1 MHFLIVIAVLMVLI
15 GINAFYVAA
24 EFALLSVPPVQL
36 EALAEKEKWAAR
48 MYGNLTNTARQ
59 DHYIAVSQLGIT
71 LASLGLGMYSE
82 HALAGIFMGWMQTL
96 GILHTFAWAH
106 WIATGAAL
114 VLLTY
119 MHVVLGEMVPKSVA
133 ILSPMKTA
141 RIVELPMLVSGYV
154 LAPLVWVLNGLG
166 NIVLKI
172 LHLPISKDLSL
183 VYSPEELSIVLEESN
198 EGGLLEDERH
208 DWCQHL
214 LVLKDRTLHQV
225 MMPRV
230 KVTGIAVNTPVREAL
245 ELVRSEGYSRYPLY
259 DGDLDHITGIIH
271 VRDMFKALNNGQYDD
286 SVSSLKRDCP
296 KFPESLSVDEAL
308 DAMRSGQAHMAV
320 VVDEHGGVAGIVTL
334 EDLLEDVFGEVFD
347 EFDETEEM
355 PIKPVNDHEWI
366 VDGSVILEVL
376 SEETDTELELTDIDS
391 VSGLVMDL
399 LKRLPEK
406 GDTVEF
412 SNLRFEVLEVADMV
426 VSSCRV
432 TKLPQEEQES
442 QE

>member
-1 MHFLIVIAVLMVLI
+1 MNFLVVIAVLLILI

-48 MYGNLTNTARQ
+48 MYSNLTNTARQ

-82 HALAGIFMGWMQTL
+82 HALAGIFLSWMQFF
-96 GILHTFAWAH
+96 GILSAFAWAH
-106 WIATGAAL
+106 WVATAAAL

-119 MHVVLGEMVPKSVA
+119 LHVVLGEMVPKSVA

-141 RIVELPMLVSGYV
+141 RIVEFPMLVSGYV
-154 LAPLVWVLNGLG
+154 LAPLVWVLNSLG
-166 NIVLKI
+166 NIILKI
-172 LHLPISKDLSL
+172 LHLPISEDLSL

-214 LVLKDRTLHQV
+214 LVLKERTLHQV

-230 KVTGIAVNTPVREAL
+230 KVTGIAVSTPVREAL
-245 ELVRSEGYSRYPLY
+245 ELVRAEGYSRYPLY

-271 VRDMFKALNNGQYDD
+271 VRDMFKALNNGQCDD

-347 EFDETEEM
+347 EFDDTEEM
-355 PIKPVNDHEWI
+355 PIKPVSDHEWI

-391 VSGLVMDL
+391 VSGLIMDL

-406 GDTVEF
+406 GDTVEL

-432 TKLPQEEQES
+432 TKLPKEEPATAE
-442 QE
+442 